1 MTTIRSIIVTH
12 QGRLRCLLHDYLM
25 QNSFE
30 RKTTTSSNVSGVT
43 DTEYDSDSDMN
54 INSVGGGKDK
64 VHRFQNACVVKM
76 SVNQM
81 SVKIEMLANGTI
93 DEEKPDYIYYVKPG
107 TKDSKAEQGKYK
119 IQEFHPKTL
128 LNNNKLFNLT
138 GDNNNYEFYL
148 IRHGQA
154 EHNVLK
160 GVGKAFSKKNTS
172 LTPEGRKQAQV
183 SGREVKNLLNNVNVD
198 FLFVS
203 DLKRTT
209 QTLKEFANVM
219 NPSLL
224 SKTAIVLPCNHELKY
239 NNSSNCDGK
248 QNITPNENIT
258 TCKPTTNGVDSCKV
272 VENVKLEW
280 KHYIDFYDGVRS
292 STIVSK
298 VSGLSGKKRKHC
310 RENNVIDN
318 ALSIIKLTPESKR
331 KIRPLKE
338 ILNEQRA
345 NNQYS
350 QQYVPINQMKR
361 NVDKTRKLASAS
373 EKMQGQASEFAQA
386 SKQLLEQ
393 QKKKRF
399 GIFGGKTRRKTKG
412 NKRNKQTKKRKWSL
426 KYKKSINCKRPKGF
440 SQKQHCK
447 YGRKKTRKTRKVRK

>member
-12 QGRLRCLLHDYLM
+12 QGRLRCLLHDYLKENNFGRKVTN
-25 QNSFE
+25 NSID
-30 RKTTTSSNVSGVT
+30 SGVT
-43 DTEYDSDSDMN
+43 DKEYYSDSDVSS
-54 INSVGGGKDK
+54 IGGGKDI

-76 SVNQM
+76 SVSQM
-81 SVKIEMLANGTI
+81 SVKIELLANGTI

-107 TKDSKAEQGKYK
+107 TKDSKAKQGKYQIK
-119 IQEFHPKTL
+119 EFHPKTL
-128 LNNNKLFNLT
+128 LNNNNLFNLT

-154 EHNVLK
+154 EHNILK

-183 SGREVKNLLNNVNVD
+183 SGRELKMLLNNNNID

-203 DLKRTT
+203 DLKRTS
-209 QTLKEFANVM
+209 QTLKEFANII

-239 NNSSNCDGK
+239 NNSSQCDGNQK
-248 QNITPNENIT
+248 ITPNENIT

-272 VENVKLEW
+272 VDNVKLDW

-292 STIVSK
+292 STLVGK
-298 VSGLSGKKRKHC
+298 VSGSSGKNAKHC
-310 RENNVIDN
+310 RDTNFINN
-318 ALSIIKLTPESKR
+318 ALNIIHLIPESKR
-331 KIRPLKE
+331 NIRPLKE

-345 NNQYS
+345 KNQHS
-350 QQYVPINQMKR
+350 QQYVPIDGMKR
-361 NVDKTRKLASAS
+361 NVDKTRELAYKS
-373 EKMQGQASEFAQA
+373 EQMQGEASQFAQA

-393 QKKKRF
+393 QKQKSKW
-399 GIFGGKTRRKTKG
+399 FGGKRKTK
-412 NKRNKQTKKRKWSL
+412 KQRKTKKSRKWSM
-426 KYKKSINCKRPKGF
+426 KYKKSINCKKPKGF